1 MDTDWGNCGW
11 QDLLPVLAEH
21 ATAER
26 LWRPDH
32 ETVWLGGGN
41 PGWDV
46 CGRLGRANAKRAWR
60 HRDRICFAAPK
71 AGFDPTVV
79 DLVTAVLL
87 GKDDDYEIGYSTGAN
102 GDGRL
107 TARYQRPTILLLPV
121 ARLNPLLA
129 YEARGRSS
137 ISLADAE
144 RIEIPEI

>member
-26 LWRPDH
+26 LWRPDP
-32 ETVWLGGGN
+32 ETVWRGGRN

-46 CGRLGRANAKRAWR
+46 RSGLGRVNARRAWQ
-60 HRDRICFAAPK
+60 HRSRICFAAPR
-71 AGFDPTVV
+71 AGFDPAAV
-79 DLVTAVLL
+79 DLVAAVLL
-87 GKDDDYEIGYSTGAN
+87 GEDDDYEIGYSTGAN

-107 TARYQRPTILLLPV
+107 TARYRCPRILLLPV

-144 RIEIPEI
+144 RIEIPEK